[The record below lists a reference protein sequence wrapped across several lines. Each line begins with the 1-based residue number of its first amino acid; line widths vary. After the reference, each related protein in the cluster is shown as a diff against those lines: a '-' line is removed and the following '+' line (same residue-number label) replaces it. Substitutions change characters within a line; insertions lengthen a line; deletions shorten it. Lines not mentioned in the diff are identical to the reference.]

1 MKWYVKI
8 YLKSLTQRIA
18 ANLFQQNLPDR
29 QAGRS
34 TVTRNPAFCWHAMIP
49 TENNNKVPQQP
60 RNKWVN
66 QTKWSTQTFDLSF
79 QMILFITIFWAIV
92 CFAGPQKWMY
102 FHVFL
107 TFTVSQET
115 HKWNCPEI
123 GPQLNET
130 HWNDQSGD
138 PPKIQEKSEFHFK
151 FKPVQMRL
159 ISKQSLSGFKAAKYK
174 FRSNYVKSPVS
185 QIYKS
190 DRFRIRS
197 NSESSLTVK
206 KKHVHSQIPNK
217 FLSHISLHK
226 KHPTTMGWT
235 VSQGLDLVRLVKHT
249 PTVSWSI
256 FDSPPKKSFTGY
268 DDFPFIAKN

>member
-1 MKWYVKI
+1 MLQI
-8 YLKSLTQRIA
+8 CFNNI
-18 ANLFQQNLPDR
+18 FQTAK
-29 QAGRS
+29 QAGRRS
-34 TVTRNPAFCWHAMIP
+34 HETLRFVDMRCFPLKTTIQYP
-49 TENNNKVPQQP
+49 
-60 RNKWVN
+60 
-66 QTKWSTQTFDLSF
+66 KWSTQTFDLFF

-92 CFAGPQKWMY
+92 CFAGPKKWMY

-107 TFTVSQET
+107 TCTVSQET
-115 HKWNCPEI
+115 HKGSCPEI

-206 KKHVHSQIPNK
+206 KTCPFPNPKQISITHFSTQKTSNNYGVNSQPG
-217 FLSHISLHK
+217 S
-226 KHPTTMGWT
+226 
-235 VSQGLDLVRLVKHT
+235 GL
-249 PTVSWSI
+249 
-256 FDSPPKKSFTGY
+256 G
-268 DDFPFIAKN
+268 AAC